1 MARLDLVLRGGTV
14 CTASQSARADV
25 GILDGVIVQL
35 GGDMQAERE
44 LLAVYGEQLDRWHS
58 GSLTV
63 AQRLEVERLRAQLAR
78 NRDADAAVLSLAEQL
93 KATTIDAILAKSD
106 LDLGLEVLTDRSP
119 LVSRDSPSRPQP

>member
-44 LLAVYGEQLDRWHS
+44 LDATGKLLLPGGVDAHVHLSSRFGAPAP
-58 GSLTV
+58 V
-63 AQRLEVERLRAQLAR
+63 A
-78 NRDADAAVLSLAEQL
+78 
-93 KATTIDAILAKSD
+93 
-106 LDLGLEVLTDRSP
+106 
-119 LVSRDSPSRPQP
+119 